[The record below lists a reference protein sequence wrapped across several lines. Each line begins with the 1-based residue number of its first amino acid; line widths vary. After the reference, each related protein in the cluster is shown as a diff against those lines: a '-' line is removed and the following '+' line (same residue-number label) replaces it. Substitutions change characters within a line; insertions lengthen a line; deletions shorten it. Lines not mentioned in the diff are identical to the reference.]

1 MRKHRHDDGFTLIET
16 LFQLAVMAIIVQ
28 LLLTYIQVFFSFQ
41 QTFYAR
47 DTAWELFIF
56 EMDELIYVSEEP
68 LTIRVNRQ
76 LTRSYLDENGKV
88 VTEEFEVVNHSFRYS
103 KSGGNEFLLF
113 HVRDIY
119 FTQQQHYLYMEVTF
133 LDGSKK
139 ERTFIVP
146 TS

>member
-56 EMDELIYVSEEP
+56 EMDELIHVSEEP
-68 LTIRVNRQ
+68 LTIRLNRQ
-76 LTRSYLDENGKV
+76 LTRNYLGEDGRI
-88 VTEEFEVVNHSFRYS
+88 VTEEFEVVNQSFRYS
-103 KSGGNEFLLF
+103 KNGGNEFLLF

-119 FTQQQHYLYMEVTF
+119 FTQQQHSLYVEVTF